1 MSQANFESIQ
11 TMVANQGATI
21 KSLET
26 QIGMLSKLVTTH
38 VSIDI
43 TGKTVDNPKEECISL
58 KEKEIEREQD
68 EEELPQLKKWF
79 EKLRMT
85 LEEAYDEFMGELDE
99 Y

>member
-43 TGKTVDNPKEECISL
+43 TGNTVENRKEECISL

-68 EEELPQLKKWF
+68 EEELPS
-79 EKLRMT
+79 
-85 LEEAYDEFMGELDE
+85 
-99 Y
+99 